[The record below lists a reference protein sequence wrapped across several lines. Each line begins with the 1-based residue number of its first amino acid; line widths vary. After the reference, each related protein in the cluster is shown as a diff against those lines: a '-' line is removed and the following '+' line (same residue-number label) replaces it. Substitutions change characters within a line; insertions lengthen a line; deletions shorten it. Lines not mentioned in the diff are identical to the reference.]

1 MIDLSHTPYNHNL
14 FIRIQ
19 CFTKMR
25 VFNEVFVT
33 LSVLSV
39 DTDHKQ
45 IYATHASAQLWSCV
59 YGTLPGCICRVG
71 KTRTRHAQR
80 NAKLFTRAILCNR
93 CNDVA
98 M

>member
-1 MIDLSHTPYNHNL
+1 MSDLSHTPYNHNL

-19 CFTKMR
+19 CFTKMW

-45 IYATHASAQLWSCV
+45 IYATHASAQLELRLRNFAKMH
-59 YGTLPGCICRVG
+59 LPGR
-71 KTRTRHAQR
+71 
-80 NAKLFTRAILCNR
+80 
-93 CNDVA
+93 
-98 M
+98 